1 MDSDFL
7 YKEETDQIIGSA
19 FSVLNTIGH
28 GLHEKPY
35 ENALAV
41 EFRHRN
47 IPFDQQRRFPVNY
60 RGVRV
65 SEYVPDLIAFNKIII
80 DTKVVERIGDHEI
93 GQMLNYLKI
102 SGMKVGLIINFR
114 KAKLDFRRVCVS
126 HQPVARHRDSRS

>member
-19 FSVLNTIGH
+19 FSVLNSLGH

-47 IPFDQQRRFPVNY
+47 ISFDQQRRFPVHY

-65 SEYVPDLIAFNKIII
+65 SEYVPDLIAFDKIII
-80 DTKVVERIGDHEI
+80 DTKVIRRIGDHEI
-93 GQMLNYLKI
+93 GQMLNYLRI
-102 SGMKVGLIINFR
+102 SGMKVGLIINFSN
-114 KAKLDFRRVCVS
+114 AKLDFRRVSAS
-126 HQPVARHRDSRS
+126 HQPFVRSKGV